1 MNEAIIIWLYLSLGN
16 LFGGGLLIA
25 IVCVTVVAL
34 FAFAIYES
42 ERSHD
47 EPDAGFY
54 IKKYYPLKTVIFICV
69 VTIFYPSK
77 DDLKY
82 IIGGAI
88 VWNTIESAKDI
99 EGIDKLPENLVNA
112 ANHFL
117 ETTRDISKE

>member
-54 IKKYYPLKTVIFICV
+54 IK
-69 VTIFYPSK
+69 
-77 DDLKY
+77 
-82 IIGGAI
+82 
-88 VWNTIESAKDI
+88 N
-99 EGIDKLPENLVNA
+99 
-112 ANHFL
+112 
-117 ETTRDISKE
+117 TTR